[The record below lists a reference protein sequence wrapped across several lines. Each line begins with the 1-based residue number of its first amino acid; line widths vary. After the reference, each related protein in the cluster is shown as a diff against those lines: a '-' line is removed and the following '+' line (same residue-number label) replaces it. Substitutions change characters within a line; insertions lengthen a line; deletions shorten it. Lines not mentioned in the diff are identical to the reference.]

1 MIAAVPRTKP
11 RATKPTTH
19 ARSSKLRLTEF
30 EFFAWVAQADAGERL
45 EYYRGYLVA
54 DTLAPLSPLT
64 ESERAALRTLAN
76 GAYRAAG
83 QSLIHLV
90 QRRHGP
96 DDYSYLAIARPKP
109 KRAQPSLAALLVDAD
124 AA

>member
-19 ARSSKLRLTEF
+19 ACSPKLRFTEI
-30 EFFAWVAQADAGERL
+30 EFCAWVAQADAGDRL

-64 ESERAALRTLAN
+64 VSERAALRSLAD
-76 GAYRAAG
+76 GAYRAAE
-83 QSLIHLV
+83 QDLVHLV
-90 QRRHGP
+90 QHRHGP

-109 KRAQPSLAALLVDAD
+109 KRAQPSLTALLADAD